1 MGYKRGRKNVVEKDM
16 KDLDLQI
23 ETVEN
28 QNEWIR
34 RIHLDNQ

>member
-1 MGYKRGRKNVVEKDM
+1 MIWRAGEEKDM

-23 ETVEN
+23 EMLEN

-34 RIHLDNQ
+34 RTHVDNQ